1 MYIFCIPNLLTSI
14 NICKLIY
21 IYPQEQLDQLENDC
35 IDIEEDLLQRQVQQE
50 TSTGMATSAST
61 LELPDTK
68 QEKERLQDNRLKLQT
83 TSDALQPI
91 INVFYLELQ
100 LLQSIQDGQKIVS
113 KGMEFVG
120 EQGELE
126 ELLTD
131 IDVS

>member
-1 MYIFCIPNLLTSI
+1 
-14 NICKLIY
+14 
-21 IYPQEQLDQLENDC
+21 
-35 IDIEEDLLQRQVQQE
+35 
-50 TSTGMATSAST
+50 MATSAST
-61 LELPDTK
+61 LELPATK
-68 QEKERLQDNRLKLQT
+68 QEKERLQENRLKLQT

-91 INVFYLELQ
+91 INVFYLQLQ
-100 LLQSIQDGQKIVS
+100 LLQSIQDGRRMVS